1 MATERLQRRIERL
14 LDQVEEA
21 TDQQDWDTVLR
32 LARQVL
38 SIDPDNAD
46 AAVFLK
52 IAELES
58 GEAAATSPQTSPV
71 DIATEDTTPAETAP
85 AYAPP
90 AEVDSP
96 DTTRATAPTPSGD
109 PPVSFAGGRYMVKNP
124 GRRRQETGLPGPRRA
139 AGQRRRIRAHK
150 DRWARRYIP
159 HTRIPRGPGDGTPRN
174 PSAYRHSV

>member
-14 LDQVEEA
+14 LDQVEDA

-58 GEAAATSPQTSPV
+58 GEAAATSPQTSTV

-90 AEVDSP
+90 AEVDF
-96 DTTRATAPTPSGD
+96 TRRCTHD
-109 PPVSFAGGRYMVKNP
+109 RFHIL
-124 GRRRQETGLPGPRRA
+124 RRS
-139 AGQRRRIRAHK
+139 
-150 DRWARRYIP
+150 ARVVC
-159 HTRIPRGPGDGTPRN
+159 RGTLYG
-174 PSAYRHSV
+174 